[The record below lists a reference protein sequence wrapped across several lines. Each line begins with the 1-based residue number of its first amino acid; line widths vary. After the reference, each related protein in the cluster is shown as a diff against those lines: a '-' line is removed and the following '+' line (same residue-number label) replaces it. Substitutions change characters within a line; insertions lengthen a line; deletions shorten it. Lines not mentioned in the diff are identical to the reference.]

1 MPYRLLGLLA
11 LTLASHLIHA
21 QRISGIFRPSDAK
34 MEYLEQLE
42 WENFVQE
49 DKRLNNEGYRLTNI
63 ETSGQGDERRYWG
76 IYTESSLRDT
86 LIKTTSWP
94 DFVKAKRSMAAAGFL
109 LSNVQA
115 YAISETDA
123 HFIGVWY
130 RNDTD
135 TPHKIWKLDSPESLR
150 AKTEDMA
157 KQQFYLQEV
166 EVFLNPS
173 GTANYLA
180 IYHYSPIPVRNY
192 VQINSDEAVFQKNK
206 QQRERS
212 KIRLVDY
219 ERYNAKEANYQLGV
233 YQPGTYES
241 RIIIDY
247 LRADFNGQWDLMEKD
262 GMKLVSWEVR
272 G

>member
-1 MPYRLLGLLA
+1 MPYRLLCMLA
-11 LTLASHLIHA
+11 LTLAGTFLYA
-21 QRISGIFRPSDAK
+21 QRISGIFRTTDAQ
-34 MEYLEQLE
+34 MEYLEQLD
-42 WENFVQE
+42 WETFVQE
-49 DKRLNNEGYRLTNI
+49 DERLNSEGYRLTNI
-63 ETSGQGDERRYWG
+63 ETTGQGAERTYWG

-86 LIKTTSWP
+86 LIKTNSWVN
-94 DFVKAKRSMAAAGFL
+94 FVKAKRAMASAGFL

-123 HFIGVWY
+123 HFVGVWY
-130 RNDTD
+130 KNDTD
-135 TPHKIWKLDSPESLR
+135 TPHKIWKLDSPESLN

-166 EVFLNPS
+166 EVFLTPS

-192 VQINSDEAVFQKNK
+192 VQIYTEEEVFDKDR
-206 QQRERS
+206 QQRQRS

-219 ERYNAKEANYQLGV
+219 ERYNAKEADYQLGV
-233 YQPGTYES
+233 YQPGTYDN
-241 RIIIDY
+241 RILFNY
-247 LRADFNGQWDLMEKD
+247 LRADFNGKWEQLEKE
-262 GMKLVSWEVR
+262 GLKLVGWEVR

>member
-1 MPYRLLGLLA
+1 MPYNLLCMLA
-11 LTLASHLIHA
+11 LTLAGSMLHA
-21 QRISGIFRPSDAK
+21 QRISGIFRPTDAK
-34 MEYLEQLE
+34 MEYLEQLS
-42 WENFVQE
+42 WESFVQE
-49 DKRLNNEGYRLTNI
+49 DRRLNAEGYRLTNI
-63 ETSGQGDERRYWG
+63 ETTGQGDDRSYWG

-86 LIKTTSWP
+86 LIKVTSWG

-135 TPHKIWKLDSPESLR
+135 TPHKIWKLDSPESLN

-166 EVFLNPS
+166 EVFLTPS

-192 VQINSDEAVFQKNK
+192 VQIYTDDAVFTKDRS
-206 QQRERS
+206 QRERS
-212 KIRLVDY
+212 KVRLVDY
-219 ERYNAKEANYQLGV
+219 EHFNAKEANYQLGV
-233 YQPGTYES
+233 YQPGTYDN
-241 RIIIDY
+241 RVLLDY
-247 LRADFNGQWDLMEKD
+247 LRADFNGQWEQLEKD
-262 GMKLVSWEVR
+262 GMKLVGWEVR